1 MIHPFASAFT
11 NIRARLGLRWQAQ
24 RDTAFL
30 SRGAVAATTVGFRS
44 ASRDAKAPSPLRSAG
59 ALQIASLLLAATPA
73 FAANSKPETPN
84 PKPLAY
90 SPRPANTLT
99 FTKDVAPILFANC
112 ASCHRTGEV
121 APFNLTSYADTAKR
135 AKTIA
140 SVVEKR
146 VMPPWKAAPG
156 PAYVDECRLTDDQ
169 IGLIK
174 QWAAEGAKEGN
185 PADLPAMPKFPDGWR
200 NGEPDL
206 VIEMPEPYTVP
217 AEGRDI
223 YRNFVIPTGFTEDK
237 WLAAVEIRPGNRR
250 VVHHVLVH
258 LDVSGKARELDAKD
272 PGPGYRTGGG
282 VGFPSAGQIGGW
294 APGNVARR
302 SPDGIGVNVPKHS
315 DIVIQ
320 VHYNLN
326 GKAETDRTK
335 IGLYF
340 AKGPVDKRARL
351 FPLASRISIPAGD
364 DNYRVTSS
372 MPVPSDVTLRSVM
385 PHMHLL
391 GREMKVFAT
400 LPDGTELPLVH
411 VPDWD
416 FNWQMGYAFKE
427 PVKLPRGSKVT
438 LEARYDNSD
447 KNPRNPNSPPKSI
460 RWGEQTTDEMCLAYL
475 NFTVDSESLTQ
486 GKTVPSVT
494 DYLRKLGEAR
504 KKKQDK

>member
-1 MIHPFASAFT
+1 MNS
-11 NIRARLGLRWQAQ
+11 RLLLGL
-24 RDTAFL
+24 
-30 SRGAVAATTVGFRS
+30 SCAA
-44 ASRDAKAPSPLRSAG
+44 A
-59 ALQIASLLLAATPA
+59 LLALAAPRAKSNPRPQTPD
-73 FAANSKPETPN
+73 
-84 PKPLAY
+84 PKPISYAA
-90 SPRPANTLT
+90 RPPNTLT
-99 FTKDVAPILFANC
+99 FTKDIAPILFANC
-112 ASCHRTGEV
+112 ASCHRAGEV
-121 APFNLTSYADTAKR
+121 APFTLTSYADAAKR

-140 SVVEKR
+140 SVVGKR

-169 IGLIK
+169 IGAIQ
-174 QWAAEGAKEGN
+174 QWATEGAKEGN
-185 PADLPAMPKFPDGWR
+185 PADLPALPKFPDGWR

-206 VIEMPEPYTVP
+206 VIEMPEAYTVP

-272 PGPGYRTGGG
+272 PGPGYRSGGG
-282 VGFPSAGQIGGW
+282 IGFPSAGQIGLW

-302 SPDGIGVNVPKHS
+302 TPDGIGVNVPKQA
-315 DIVIQ
+315 DVVIQ
-320 VHYNLN
+320 VHYNLT
-326 GKAETDRTK
+326 GKPETDRTQ

-340 AKGPVDKRARL
+340 VKGPVDKRARL
-351 FPLASRISIPAGD
+351 HQLASRINIPAGD
-364 DNYRVTSS
+364 ANYTTSAS
-372 MPVPSDVTLRSVM
+372 MPVPADVTLRSVL

-391 GREMKVFAT
+391 GRDIKVFAT
-400 LPDGTELPLVH
+400 LPDGKELPLVH
-411 VPDWD
+411 IPEWD
-416 FNWQMGYAFKE
+416 FNWQMGYYFQA

-447 KNPRNPNSPPKSI
+447 QNPRNPNSPPKAV

-475 NFTVDSESLTQ
+475 NYTVDSESLTQ

-494 DYLRKLGEAR
+494 DILRQLGEAR

>member
-1 MIHPFASAFT
+1 M
-11 NIRARLGLRWQAQ
+11 NQRLLLGLIC
-24 RDTAFL
+24 
-30 SRGAVAATTVGFRS
+30 AATLLALTPPRA
-44 ASRDAKAPSPLRSAG
+44 ASNPKPGTAAPSPIS
-59 ALQIASLLLAATPA
+59 
-73 FAANSKPETPN
+73 
-84 PKPLAY
+84 Y

-99 FTKDVAPILFANC
+99 FSKDVAPILFSNC
-112 ASCHRTGEV
+112 AVCHRTGEV
-121 APFNLTSYADTAKR
+121 APFTLTSYADAAKR

-140 SVVEKR
+140 SVVGKR

-169 IGLIK
+169 IGLIQ
-174 QWAAEGAKEGN
+174 QWAAEGVKEGN

-237 WLAAVEIRPGNRR
+237 WLSAVEIRPGNRR

-258 LDVSGKARELDAKD
+258 LDVSGKARELDAQD

-282 VGFPSAGQIGGW
+282 VGFRSAGQIGGW

-302 SPDGIGVNVPKHS
+302 SPDGVGVNAPKNS

-326 GKAETDRTK
+326 GKPETDRTK
-335 IGLYF
+335 IGLYY

-351 FPLASRISIPAGD
+351 FPLVTRINIPAGD
-364 DNYRVTSS
+364 ADHRVTST
-372 MPVPSDVTLRSVM
+372 MPVPADVTLRSVM

-391 GREMKVFAT
+391 GRDIRVFAT
-400 LPDGTELPLVH
+400 LPGGKELPLVH
-411 VPDWD
+411 VPEWD
-416 FNWQMGYAFKE
+416 FNWQNSYVFQE
-427 PVKLPRGSKVT
+427 PVKLPGGSKIT
-438 LEARYDNSD
+438 LEASYDNSD
-447 KNPRNPNSPPKSI
+447 KNPRNPNSPPKAV

-486 GKTVPSVT
+486 GKTVPGIS
-494 DYLRKLGEAR
+494 DYLRKAGEAR
-504 KKKQDK
+504 KKASR

>member
-1 MIHPFASAFT
+1 MNP
-11 NIRARLGLRWQAQ
+11 R
-24 RDTAFL
+24 
-30 SRGAVAATTVGFRS
+30 
-44 ASRDAKAPSPLRSAG
+44 
-59 ALQIASLLLAATPA
+59 LLLGIVSAAA
-73 FAANSKPETPN
+73 LVALAAPRAKSN
-84 PKPLAY
+84 PKPASANPPPLAY
-90 SPRPANTLT
+90 TPRPANTLT
-99 FTKDVAPILFANC
+99 FSKDVAPVLFQNC
-112 ASCHRTGEV
+112 ASCHRAGEV
-121 APFNLTSYADTAKR
+121 APFALTSYADAAKR

-140 SVVEKR
+140 DVVEKR
-146 VMPPWKAAPG
+146 AMPPWKAAPG

-174 QWAAEGAKEGN
+174 QWTAEGAKEGN
-185 PADLPAMPKFPDGWR
+185 PADLPALPKFPDGWR

-206 VIEMPEPYTVP
+206 VLEMPEPFTVP

-223 YRNFVIPTGFTEDK
+223 YQNFVIPTSFTEDK
-237 WLAAVEIRPGNRR
+237 WLSAVEIHPGNRR

-272 PGPGYRTGGG
+272 PGPGYRTWGG

-302 SPDGIGVNVPKHS
+302 QPDGIGVNLPKNA
-315 DIVIQ
+315 DIVLQ

-326 GKAETDRTK
+326 GKPETDRTK
-335 IGLYF
+335 VGLYF
-340 AKGPVDKRARL
+340 AKAPVDKRARL
-351 FPLASRISIPAGD
+351 FPLASRINIPAGD
-364 DNYRVTSS
+364 ADYRVTSS

-391 GREMKVFAT
+391 GRDMRVFAT

-438 LEARYDNSD
+438 LEARYDNSAA
-447 KNPRNPNSPPKSI
+447 NPRNPNSPPKPV

-475 NFTVDSESLTQ
+475 NFTVDAESLTQ
-486 GKTVPSVT
+486 GKTVPSIT
-494 DYLRKLGEAR
+494 DYLRKAGEAR
-504 KKKQDK
+504 KKKQDN

>member
-1 MIHPFASAFT
+1 M
-11 NIRARLGLRWQAQ
+11 NNRLLLGL
-24 RDTAFL
+24 TC
-30 SRGAVAATTVGFRS
+30 AA
-44 ASRDAKAPSPLRSAG
+44 A
-59 ALQIASLLLAATPA
+59 LAAL
-73 FAANSKPETPN
+73 AAARAANNSKPETPN
-84 PKPLAY
+84 AKPLAY
-90 SPRPANTLT
+90 SPRAANTLT

-121 APFNLTSYADTAKR
+121 APFTLTSYADAAKR

-156 PAYVDECRLTDDQ
+156 PAYQDECRLTDDQ
-169 IGLIK
+169 IGLIQ
-174 QWAAEGAKEGN
+174 QWTAEGVKEGK
-185 PADLPAMPKFPDGWR
+185 ASDLPALPKFPVGWR

-206 VIEMPEPYTVP
+206 VLEMAEPYAVP

-223 YRNFVIPTGFTEDK
+223 YQNFVIPTGFTEDK
-237 WLAAVEIRPGNRR
+237 WLSAVEIHPGNRR

-272 PGPGYRTGGG
+272 PGPGYRTRGG

-302 SPDGIGVNVPKHS
+302 SPDGIGVNVPKNS
-315 DIVIQ
+315 DVVLQI
-320 VHYNLN
+320 HYNLN

-340 AKGPVDKRARL
+340 AKAPVDKRARL
-351 FPLASRISIPAGD
+351 FPLASRINIPAGD
-364 DNYRVTSS
+364 ASYTTTAS

-391 GREMKVFAT
+391 GRDMRVFAT
-400 LPDGTELPLVH
+400 LPDGSELPLVH

-416 FNWQMGYAFKE
+416 LNWQMSYAFKE

-447 KNPRNPNSPPKSI
+447 KNPRNPNSPPKPV

-486 GKTVPSVT
+486 GKTVPSIT
-494 DYLRKLGEAR
+494 DYLRKAGEAR
-504 KKKQDK
+504 KKQQEK

>member
-1 MIHPFASAFT
+1 MKP
-11 NIRARLGLRWQAQ
+11 RLLLGLV
-24 RDTAFL
+24 
-30 SRGAVAATTVGFRS
+30 AVVA
-44 ASRDAKAPSPLRSAG
+44 
-59 ALQIASLLLAATPA
+59 LLALTVPRAKSNPRPKTPD
-73 FAANSKPETPN
+73 
-84 PKPLAY
+84 PKPLVY

-112 ASCHRTGEV
+112 ASCHRAGEV
-121 APFNLTSYADTAKR
+121 APFTLTSYADAAKR

-174 QWAAEGAKEGN
+174 QWAAEGSKEGN
-185 PADLPAMPKFPDGWR
+185 AADLPALPKFPDGWR

-206 VIEMPEPYTVP
+206 VISMPEAYTVP

-237 WLAAVEIRPGNRR
+237 WLSAVEIHPGNRR

-272 PGPGYRTGGG
+272 SGPGYRTGGG

-302 SPDGIGVNVPKHS
+302 SPDGVATPVPAGA

-326 GKAETDRTK
+326 GKAETDRTQV
-335 IGLYF
+335 GLYF
-340 AKGPVDKRARL
+340 AKAPVDKRARL
-351 FPLASRISIPAGD
+351 FALASRINIPAGEAD
-364 DNYRVTSS
+364 HRVTSS

-400 LPDGTELPLVH
+400 LPDGKELPLVH
-411 VPDWD
+411 VPEWD
-416 FNWQMGYAFKE
+416 FNWQMSYAFKE

-438 LEARYDNSD
+438 LEARYDNSAD
-447 KNPRNPNSPPKSI
+447 NPRNPNSPPKPV

-486 GKTVPSVT
+486 GKKVPSIN
-494 DYLRKLGEAR
+494 DYLRQLGEKR
-504 KKKQDK
+504 KKAAN

>member
-1 MIHPFASAFT
+1 MNS
-11 NIRARLGLRWQAQ
+11 RLLLGL
-24 RDTAFL
+24 TC
-30 SRGAVAATTVGFRS
+30 AA
-44 ASRDAKAPSPLRSAG
+44 A
-59 ALQIASLLLAATPA
+59 LLALAAPRAKSNPRPQTPD
-73 FAANSKPETPN
+73 
-84 PKPLAY
+84 PKLIPY

-99 FTKDVAPILFANC
+99 FTKDIAPILFANC

-121 APFNLTSYADTAKR
+121 APFTLTSYADVAKR

-140 SVVEKR
+140 SVVGKR

-156 PAYVDECRLTDDQ
+156 PVYVDECRLTEDQ
-169 IGLIK
+169 IGVIQ
-174 QWAAEGAKEGN
+174 QWAAEGVKEGN
-185 PADLPAMPKFPDGWR
+185 AALPALPKFPDGWR

-206 VIEMPEPYTVP
+206 VIEMPEAFTIP

-326 GKAETDRTK
+326 GKPETDRTK
-335 IGLYF
+335 VGLYF
-340 AKGPVDKRARL
+340 AKGPVDQRARL
-351 FPLASRISIPAGD
+351 FPLASRINIPAGEAD
-364 DNYRVTSS
+364 YRVTSS
-372 MPVPSDVTLRSVM
+372 MPVPADVTLRSVM

-411 VPDWD
+411 VPEWD
-416 FNWQMGYAFKE
+416 FNWQNSYAFAE

-438 LEARYDNSD
+438 LEARYDNSAA
-447 KNPRNPNSPPKSI
+447 NPRNPNSPPNAV

-486 GKTVPSVT
+486 GRVAPNVT
-494 DYLRKLGEAR
+494 DILRQLGEAR

>member
-1 MIHPFASAFT
+1 MKL
-11 NIRARLGLRWQAQ
+11 RLLLGLA
-24 RDTAFL
+24 
-30 SRGAVAATTVGFRS
+30 
-44 ASRDAKAPSPLRSAG
+44 
-59 ALQIASLLLAATPA
+59 LLALLA
-73 FAANSKPETPN
+73 FAAPRAKSNPRPKTPE

-99 FTKDVAPILFANC
+99 FAKDVAPILFANC
-112 ASCHRTGEV
+112 ASCHRAGEV
-121 APFNLTSYADTAKR
+121 APFNLTSYADAAKR

-185 PADLPAMPKFPDGWR
+185 AADLPPLPKFPDGWR

-206 VIEMPEPYTVP
+206 IVAMPESYTVP

-223 YRNFVIPTGFTEDK
+223 YRNFVIPTGFTEDR
-237 WLAAVEIRPGNRR
+237 WLSAVEIHPGNRR

-282 VGFPSAGQIGGW
+282 VGFSSAGQIGGW
-294 APGNVARR
+294 APGNIARR
-302 SPDGIGVNVPKHS
+302 LPDGIAMPVPKNS

-326 GKAETDRTK
+326 GKPETDRTQ

-340 AKGPVDKRARL
+340 AKAPVDKRARL
-351 FPLASRISIPAGD
+351 FPLAGRVYIPAGD
-364 DNYRVTSS
+364 ADHVVTSS

-391 GREMKVFAT
+391 GRAMKISAT
-400 LPDGTELPLVH
+400 LPDGKELPLVH

-416 FNWQMGYAFKE
+416 FNWQMSYAFQE

-438 LEARYDNSD
+438 LEARYDNSAN
-447 KNPRNPNSPPKSI
+447 NPRNPHSPPKPV

-486 GKTVPSVT
+486 GKSIPSVREQ
-494 DYLRKLGEAR
+494 LRKSGEKRNKAAN
-504 KKKQDK
+504 

>member
-1 MIHPFASAFT
+1 MNS
-11 NIRARLGLRWQAQ
+11 RLLLGL
-24 RDTAFL
+24 TC
-30 SRGAVAATTVGFRS
+30 AA
-44 ASRDAKAPSPLRSAG
+44 A
-59 ALQIASLLLAATPA
+59 LLALAAPRAKSNPRPQTPD
-73 FAANSKPETPN
+73 
-84 PKPLAY
+84 PKLIPY

-99 FTKDVAPILFANC
+99 FTKDIAPILFANC

-121 APFNLTSYADTAKR
+121 APFTLTSYADVAKR

-140 SVVEKR
+140 SVVGKR

-156 PAYVDECRLTDDQ
+156 PVYVDECRLTEDQ
-169 IGLIK
+169 IGVIQ
-174 QWAAEGAKEGN
+174 QWAAEGVKEGN
-185 PADLPAMPKFPDGWR
+185 AALPALPKFPDGWR

-206 VIEMPEPYTVP
+206 VIEMPEAFTIP

-282 VGFPSAGQIGGW
+282 VGFPSAGQIGGG

-326 GKAETDRTK
+326 GKPETDRTK
-335 IGLYF
+335 VGLYF
-340 AKGPVDKRARL
+340 AKGPVDQRARL
-351 FPLASRISIPAGD
+351 FPLASRINIPAGEAD
-364 DNYRVTSS
+364 YRVTSS
-372 MPVPSDVTLRSVM
+372 MPVPADVTLRSVM

-411 VPDWD
+411 VPEWD
-416 FNWQMGYAFKE
+416 FNWQNSYAFAE

-438 LEARYDNSD
+438 LEARYDNSAA
-447 KNPRNPNSPPKSI
+447 NPRNPNSPPKAV

-475 NFTVDSESLTQ
+475 NFTVDSESPTQ
-486 GKTVPSVT
+486 GRVAPNVT
-494 DYLRKLGEAR
+494 DILRQLGEAR

>member
-1 MIHPFASAFT
+1 MNS
-11 NIRARLGLRWQAQ
+11 RLLLGL
-24 RDTAFL
+24 TC
-30 SRGAVAATTVGFRS
+30 AA
-44 ASRDAKAPSPLRSAG
+44 A
-59 ALQIASLLLAATPA
+59 LLALAAPRAKSNPRPQTPD
-73 FAANSKPETPN
+73 
-84 PKPLAY
+84 PKLIPY

-99 FTKDVAPILFANC
+99 FTKDIAPILFANC

-121 APFNLTSYADTAKR
+121 APFTLTSYADVAKR

-140 SVVEKR
+140 SVVGKR

-156 PAYVDECRLTDDQ
+156 PVYVDECRLTEDQ
-169 IGLIK
+169 IGVIQ
-174 QWAAEGAKEGN
+174 QWAAEGVKEGN
-185 PADLPAMPKFPDGWR
+185 AALPALPKFPDGWR

-206 VIEMPEPYTVP
+206 VIEMPEAFTIP

-326 GKAETDRTK
+326 GKPETDRTK
-335 IGLYF
+335 VGLYF
-340 AKGPVDKRARL
+340 AKGPVDQRARL
-351 FPLASRISIPAGD
+351 FPLASRINIPAGD
-364 DNYRVTSS
+364 ADYRVTSS
-372 MPVPSDVTLRSVM
+372 MPVPADVTLRSVM

-411 VPDWD
+411 VPEWD
-416 FNWQMGYAFKE
+416 FNWQNSYAFAE

-438 LEARYDNSD
+438 LEARYDNSAA
-447 KNPRNPNSPPKSI
+447 NPRNPNSPPKAV

-486 GKTVPSVT
+486 GRAAPNVT
-494 DYLRKLGEAR
+494 DILRQLGEAR

>member
-1 MIHPFASAFT
+1 MKL
-11 NIRARLGLRWQAQ
+11 RLLIGLA
-24 RDTAFL
+24 
-30 SRGAVAATTVGFRS
+30 
-44 ASRDAKAPSPLRSAG
+44 
-59 ALQIASLLLAATPA
+59 LLALLA
-73 FAANSKPETPN
+73 FAAPRAKSNPRPKTPE

-99 FTKDVAPILFANC
+99 FAKDVAPILFANC
-112 ASCHRTGEV
+112 ASCHRAGEV
-121 APFNLTSYADTAKR
+121 APFNLTSYADAAKR

-140 SVVEKR
+140 NVVEKR

-185 PADLPAMPKFPDGWR
+185 AADLPPLPKFPDGWR
-200 NGEPDL
+200 NGKPDL
-206 VIEMPEPYTVP
+206 IVAMPEPYTVP

-223 YRNFVIPTGFTEDK
+223 YRNFVIPTGFTEDR
-237 WLAAVEIRPGNRR
+237 WLSAVEIHPGNRR

-282 VGFPSAGQIGGW
+282 VGFSSAGQIGGW
-294 APGNVARR
+294 APGNIARR
-302 SPDGIGVNVPKHS
+302 LPDGIAMPVPKNS

-326 GKAETDRTK
+326 GKPETDRTQ

-340 AKGPVDKRARL
+340 AKAPVDKRARL
-351 FPLASRISIPAGD
+351 FPLAGRVNIPAGD
-364 DNYRVTSS
+364 ADHVVTSS

-391 GREMKVFAT
+391 GRAMKISAT
-400 LPDGTELPLVH
+400 LPDGKELPLVH

-416 FNWQMGYAFKE
+416 FNWQMSYAFQE

-438 LEARYDNSD
+438 LEARYDNSAN
-447 KNPRNPNSPPKSI
+447 NPRNPNSPPKPV

-486 GKTVPSVT
+486 GKSIPSVREQ
-494 DYLRKLGEAR
+494 LRKSGEVR

>member
-1 MIHPFASAFT
+1 MNTRLTLGIACAAALVALAVP
-11 NIRARLGLRWQAQ
+11 RARS
-24 RDTAFL
+24 D
-30 SRGAVAATTVGFRS
+30 
-44 ASRDAKAPSPLRSAG
+44 
-59 ALQIASLLLAATPA
+59 
-73 FAANSKPETPN
+73 SKPGTAN
-84 PKPLAY
+84 PKSLVY
-90 SPRPANTLT
+90 TPRPANTLT

-112 ASCHRTGEV
+112 ASCHRAGEV
-121 APFNLTSYADTAKR
+121 APFTLTSYADAAKR
-135 AKTIA
+135 AKTIV

-156 PAYVDECRLTDDQ
+156 PAYVDECHLTDDQ

-185 PADLPAMPKFPDGWR
+185 PNDLPAMPNFPNGWR

-206 VIEMPEPYTVP
+206 VIEMPEPFTVP

-223 YRNFVIPTGFTEDK
+223 YQNFVIPTGFTDDK
-237 WLAAVEIRPGNRR
+237 WLSAVEIHPGNRR

-258 LDVSGKARELDAKD
+258 LDTSGKARELDAKD
-272 PGPGYRTGGG
+272 PGPGYRSGGG
-282 VGFPSAGQIGGW
+282 VGFRSAGQIGGW
-294 APGNVARR
+294 APGNIARR
-302 SPDGIGVNVPKHS
+302 APDGLGVNMPKNS

-326 GKAETDRTK
+326 GKRETDRTK
-335 IGLYF
+335 IGIYF
-340 AKGPVDKRARL
+340 AKGPVDKSIRL
-351 FPLASRISIPAGD
+351 FPLASRINIPAGEAS
-364 DNYRVTSS
+364 YTTTAS

-391 GREMKVFAT
+391 GRDIRVFAT
-400 LPDGTELPLVH
+400 LPGGQELPLVH

-416 FNWQMGYAFKE
+416 FNWQNSYAFKE

-447 KNPRNPNSPPKSI
+447 KNPRNPNSPPKPV

-486 GKTVPSVT
+486 GKAVPTVADIV
-494 DYLRKLGEAR
+494 RQLGDAR

>member
-1 MIHPFASAFT
+1 
-11 NIRARLGLRWQAQ
+11 
-24 RDTAFL
+24 
-30 SRGAVAATTVGFRS
+30 
-44 ASRDAKAPSPLRSAG
+44 
-59 ALQIASLLLAATPA
+59 
-73 FAANSKPETPN
+73 
-84 PKPLAY
+84 
-90 SPRPANTLT
+90 
-99 FTKDVAPILFANC
+99 
-112 ASCHRTGEV
+112 
-121 APFNLTSYADTAKR
+121 
-135 AKTIA
+135 
-140 SVVEKR
+140 
-146 VMPPWKAAPG
+146 
-156 PAYVDECRLTDDQ
+156 
-169 IGLIK
+169 
-174 QWAAEGAKEGN
+174 
-185 PADLPAMPKFPDGWR
+185 MPKFPDGWR

-206 VIEMPEPYTVP
+206 VIEMPEAFTIP

-326 GKAETDRTK
+326 GKPETDRTK
-335 IGLYF
+335 VGLYF
-340 AKGPVDKRARL
+340 AKGPVDQRARL
-351 FPLASRISIPAGD
+351 FPLASRINIPAGD
-364 DNYRVTSS
+364 ADYRVTSS
-372 MPVPSDVTLRSVM
+372 MPVPADVTLRSVM

-411 VPDWD
+411 VPEWD
-416 FNWQMGYAFKE
+416 FNWQNSYAFAE

-438 LEARYDNSD
+438 LEARYDNSAA
-447 KNPRNPNSPPKSI
+447 NPRNPNSPPKAV

-486 GKTVPSVT
+486 GRAAPNVT
-494 DYLRKLGEAR
+494 DILRQLGEAR